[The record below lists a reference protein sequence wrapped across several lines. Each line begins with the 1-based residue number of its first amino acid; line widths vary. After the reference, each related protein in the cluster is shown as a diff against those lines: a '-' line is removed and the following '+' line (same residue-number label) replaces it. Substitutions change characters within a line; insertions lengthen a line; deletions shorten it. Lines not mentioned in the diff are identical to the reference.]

1 MKYEKQEVNMI
12 SIGEERYWKQDTNN
26 EHFVV
31 ASFEDGVYRIEYLTN
46 GRIHEKTKKELED
59 NTVLSDHDSFEYM
72 DCDEI
77 ARFETGRRWLYD
89 NRCRIC
95 EWRLKSCSFL

>member
-1 MKYEKQEVNMI
+1 MI

-31 ASFEDGVYRIEYLTN
+31 ASFENGVYRIEYLTN

-59 NTVLSDHDSFEYM
+59 NTVLSNHDSFEYM

-77 ARFETGRRWLYD
+77 ARFETGRRWL
-89 NRCRIC
+89 RSEERRVGKECLRLCRSR
-95 EWRLKSCSFL
+95 WSPYH